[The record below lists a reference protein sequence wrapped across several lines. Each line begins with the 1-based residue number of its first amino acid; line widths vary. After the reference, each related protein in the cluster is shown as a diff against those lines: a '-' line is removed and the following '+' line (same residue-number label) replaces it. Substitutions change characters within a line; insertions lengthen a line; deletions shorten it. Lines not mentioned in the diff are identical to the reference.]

1 MKLAWSQQARRDL
14 RELIAFIADDSPRNA
29 DLVNSRILR
38 SVELLA
44 EMPHVGRPGRIPGTR
59 ERIVGKT
66 PYILVYRID
75 ADEIRILRVL
85 RGARKWPLSFK

>member
-1 MKLAWSQQARRDL
+1 
-14 RELIAFIADDSPRNA
+14 LIAFIADDSPRNA